1 MNQVVR
7 AQNKLWIHAQNIQ
20 AHTDTAEADNFFEP
34 DRSAWR
40 WPRTKPRSTT
50 REASTAVF
58 TSSTTQPKVL
68 DEVGAP
74 ASRCMYMV
82 ISEKAGTAR
91 KGSEEW
97 RVSHWLLFE
106 GRDMR
111 STDLCNLMEK
121 RDAKADPPS
130 TFATS
135 NVFLRTVPSRHS

>member
-1 MNQVVR
+1 
-7 AQNKLWIHAQNIQ
+7 
-20 AHTDTAEADNFFEP
+20 
-34 DRSAWR
+34 
-40 WPRTKPRSTT
+40 
-50 REASTAVF
+50 
-58 TSSTTQPKVL
+58 
-68 DEVGAP
+68 
-74 ASRCMYMV
+74 MYMV

-91 KGSEEW
+91 KGSGEW